1 MSASDDIEILKRKI
15 LREGKARAAAE
26 SRLEDYSRDIYI
38 ANQTLK
44 KNLEKTKQAR
54 AELEFLHITAAAVS
68 SDLGLSELLNKMT
81 NHIGE
86 FVGATN
92 ATWMTFDSE
101 DRKPPE
107 KPQIWNEKKGW
118 HANNDDFFVFYNM
131 VDFTE
136 LSASSKWL
144 VVPID
149 ETELNSNLA
158 GLLIYV
164 RIPTSSNKSIIAG
177 ALLPD
182 TELIEETLYV
192 LDTAKDHLVSG
203 IKRRISDAR
212 IKRRNEL
219 LEETISRLE
228 TAQKQLIQSEKMA
241 SLGQLSAGVAHE
253 INNPIGFIRSN
264 LEVLGDYHQTF
275 NRCLKLVNEELK
287 KDDVNKDALLSI
299 IEKQD
304 IVFLLEDS
312 GDILK
317 TNLTGIDRVKD
328 IADGLRTFSHAG
340 EDKQTEISLLDCL
353 NSSLQVVSNQFK
365 YQHSIENSVADTLPA
380 IKGNI
385 GQLQQVFVNLFVN
398 AADAMAEGGVL
409 SIRSEVTDYHIFIE
423 ISDTGCGMTDDT
435 IDNMFTP
442 FFTTKDVGSGTG
454 LGMSIS
460 MAILEAHHVAVTVES
475 EIGKGTTFNLVFPI
489 LTQED

>member
-1 MSASDDIEILKRKI
+1 MSDSDDIEILNRKI
-15 LREGKARAAAE
+15 QREAKARATAE
-26 SRLEDYSRDIYI
+26 SKLEDYSRDIYI

-44 KNLEKTKQAR
+44 KNLEKTRQAR
-54 AELEFLHITAAAVS
+54 AELEFLHITSAAVS
-68 SDLGLSELLNKMT
+68 SELGLNDLLNKMT
-81 NHIGE
+81 IHIGE
-86 FVGATN
+86 FIGALS

-107 KPQIWNEKKGW
+107 KPYIWNEKKGW
-118 HANNDDFFVFYNM
+118 HVSNDDFLIFYNM

-149 ETELNSNLA
+149 KISLNAGEA

-164 RIPTSSNKSIIAG
+164 RIPTSSNKSIIAA

-219 LEETISRLE
+219 LEETVSRLE

-264 LEVLGDYHQTF
+264 LEVLGDYHETF

-287 KDDVNKDALLSI
+287 NEVIDKDSLLSI
-299 IEKQD
+299 IKKQD
-304 IVFLLEDS
+304 IKFLLEDS
-312 GDILK
+312 SDILK

-328 IADGLRTFSHAG
+328 IVDGLRTFSHAG
-340 EDKQTEISLLDCL
+340 EDKQTEMSLLDCL

-365 YQHSIENSVADTLPA
+365 YQHTIENSVAESLPI

-398 AADAMAEGGVL
+398 AADAMSDGGVL

-435 IDNMFTP
+435 IDSMFTP
-442 FFTTKDVGSGTG
+442 FFTTKEVGSGTG

-460 MAILEAHHVAVTVES
+460 MAILEAHHVAVTIES
-475 EIGKGTTFNLVFPI
+475 EVGKGTTFNLVFPI
-489 LTQED
+489 MTLEN